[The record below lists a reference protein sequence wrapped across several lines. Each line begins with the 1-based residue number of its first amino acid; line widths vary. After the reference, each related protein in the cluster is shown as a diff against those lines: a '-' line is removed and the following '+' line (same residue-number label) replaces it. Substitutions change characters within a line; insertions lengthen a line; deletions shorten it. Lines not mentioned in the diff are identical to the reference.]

1 VMMAAD
7 VSSVAR
13 LLRGEAGKKGGSEI
27 VTMDLLGG
35 CGGGAAAEDEVVDLE
50 VTVPAG
56 WERRLDLLVSCVLA
70 SPVSYVLVLPV
81 ISKAV
86 ASKN

>member
-1 VMMAAD
+1 MMAAD

-13 LLRGEAGKKGGSEI
+13 LLRGEAGKKGGPEI

-56 WERRLDLLVSCVLA
+56 WERRLDLLVS
-70 SPVSYVLVLPV
+70 
-81 ISKAV
+81 
-86 ASKN
+86 

>member
-1 VMMAAD
+1 VMMAAG

-13 LLRGEAGKKGGSEI
+13 LLRGEAGKKGGPEI

-35 CGGGAAAEDEVVDLE
+35 CGAGGAAAEDEVVDLE

-56 WERRLDLLVSCVLA
+56 WERRLDLLVSCVLW
-70 SPVSYVLVLPV
+70 VSYVIVLSV
-81 ISKAV
+81 VSKVV
-86 ASKN
+86 ASKS